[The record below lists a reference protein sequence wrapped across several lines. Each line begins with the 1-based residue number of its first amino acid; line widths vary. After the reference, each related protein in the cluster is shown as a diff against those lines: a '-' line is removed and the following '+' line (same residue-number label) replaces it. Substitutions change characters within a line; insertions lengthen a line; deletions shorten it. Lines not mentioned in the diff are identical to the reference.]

1 MRIEVLGPLGVWD
14 GEGRPVEVGGTR
26 LRALLVLLA
35 LQPGRLVTTE
45 ALIDGLWGDDPPGGA
60 TNALQSLVSRL
71 RKAGVEVESKP
82 AGYLLP
88 ITKDDVDACRFEA
101 LAAAGRYEEAER
113 EWRGPALADVLDA
126 PFAQA
131 VATRLEDRRLD
142 VADHRELD
150 LDELERLAA
159 KHPLRETLHAKLVGA
174 LSAAGRQA
182 DALAAYERVRAALAD
197 ELGVDPSPK
206 LAAVHLAVLRHD
218 PSVAPAPKPEPRTN
232 LRASLTSF
240 VGREKELE
248 RVGTL
253 LDETRLVTVFG
264 PGGAGKTRFATE
276 LAARRQADSPD
287 GIWLVELAPV
297 TNEDDLLQAVLS
309 AMGIREAVLL
319 ESPTLE
325 PRPLKT
331 RAEVARLVDAFATK
345 RALLILDNCE
355 HLVAAAARLA
365 ETLLASCPQL
375 RILATSR
382 EPLTIL
388 GENVYP
394 LPPLSWPTTP
404 QDPTQALSH
413 SAVRLFVDRA
423 VAVRPDF
430 ALDEAN
436 LHAVLEIC
444 ARLDGM
450 PLAIELAAARL
461 RSLAPAQIAA
471 RLDDRF
477 RLLTGGSRT
486 ALPRHQ
492 TLRAVVEWSW
502 DLLDEPERIL
512 ARRLSVFPAGATLES
527 AELVCASPDQDV
539 LPILAALVDK
549 AILVG
554 TTDTGSEEMRYR
566 MLETIRAYGEEQL
579 AEADERAEIR
589 GRHAHYFRDL
599 IETADSHLRRH
610 EQLSWLARVRK
621 DYGNVV
627 AALRWALDT
636 EDGDLAVR
644 FGASM
649 MWFWFI
655 EGNRNESMALI
666 DEIVRL
672 PVTAYPEARASVL
685 AFHGMMM
692 LSADR
697 FDEGRAIIGK
707 AIADSRELDMTRYP
721 LMLFLEGIVSVFDRD
736 RNKARDTLTGL
747 VERYDGWERALA
759 LTFLGF
765 VEGNEGNPDLS
776 AAYLRRG
783 FEAFAEVGDRWGMAA
798 VRRAEAGDLSAVG
811 DHEGAI
817 AAYDEALQLVHDLS
831 SVDDVAHM
839 MSAMGLERARMGDLA
854 RGRAELEEALRF
866 AEEFGQ
872 TEARH
877 VALCGLA
884 EVEMKSNDVPRARAL
899 LHRAFSELHESE
911 HQSAGPPQAKALV
924 LIGLA
929 TADVLER
936 DGRMAMQR
944 TREALGHG
952 MMAFDMPIVSF
963 GARIEAGVAL
973 LEGSAER
980 AATLLGLAEAVRGGP
995 LVDDIVLQTAV
1006 HAREALGDEAYE
1018 RAFATGRNQ
1027 SRDDALASLLP
1038 TE

>member
-1 MRIEVLGPLGVWD
+1 MRIDVLGPLAVRD
-14 GEGRPVEVGGTR
+14 EEGRPVEVGGTR

-71 RKAGVEVESKP
+71 RRAGIPVESKP

-88 ITKDDVDACRFEA
+88 IMPDDVDACRFEA
-101 LAAAGRYEEAER
+101 LVAAGRYDDAER
-113 EWRGPALADVLDA
+113 EWRGEALADVLDA
-126 PFAQA
+126 PFATA

-142 VADHRELD
+142 VAEHRALD
-150 LDELERLAA
+150 LGELERLAA
-159 KHPLRETLHAKLVGA
+159 KHPLRETLHAKLVKA

-182 DALAAYERVRAALAD
+182 DALAAYERIRRALAD
-197 ELGVDPSPK
+197 ELGVDPSPA

-218 PSVAPAPKPEPRTN
+218 PSVAPPTPALTRTN

-240 VGREKELE
+240 VGRETELE
-248 RVGTL
+248 RVGAL

-276 LAARRQADSPD
+276 LAGRRQADSPD
-287 GIWLVELAPV
+287 GSWLVELAPV

-319 ESPTLE
+319 ESSTLE
-325 PRPLKT
+325 PRPLKA

-355 HLVAAAARLA
+355 HLVTAAARLA

-394 LPPLSWPTTP
+394 LPPLSWPTTSS
-404 QDPTQALSH
+404 DPTEALGH

-436 LHAVLEIC
+436 LKAVLEIC

-502 DLLDEPERIL
+502 DLLDEPERVL

-527 AELVCASPDQDV
+527 AELVCAAPDQDV

-566 MLETIRAYGEEQL
+566 MLETIRAYGAEQL
-579 AEADERAEIR
+579 AEAGELADVR
-589 GRHAHYFRDL
+589 GRHAVYFGDL
-599 IETADSHLRRH
+599 IETADAHLRTR
-610 EQLSWLARVRK
+610 EQLTWLARVRR

-655 EGNRNESMALI
+655 EGNRAESMALI
-666 DEIVRL
+666 DEIVTL
-672 PVTAYPEARASVL
+672 PVTSHPEARASVL

-697 FDEGRAIIGK
+697 FEEGRAIIGK
-707 AIADSRELDMTRYP
+707 AIADSRALDMTQYP

-747 VERYDGWERALA
+747 VDRYGGWERALA

-817 AAYDEALQLVHDLS
+817 AAYDEALQLVHDLN

-839 MSAMGLERARMGDLA
+839 MSEMGLERARMGDLA

-872 TEARH
+872 SEARH

-884 EVEMKSNDVPRARAL
+884 EVEMKSNDIPRARAL
-899 LHRAFSELHESE
+899 LHRAFSELHQSE
-911 HQSAGPPQAKALV
+911 RQSAGPPQAKALV
-924 LIGLA
+924 LVGLA

-936 DGRMAMQR
+936 DAPMAAQR
-944 TREALGHG
+944 AREALQHG
-952 MMAFDMPIVSF
+952 MVAFDMPVVSIA
-963 GARIEAGVAL
+963 ARIDAAVAL
-973 LEGSAER
+973 LEGSPER

-995 LVDDIVLQTAV
+995 LVDDNVLQTAAR
-1006 HAREALGDEAYE
+1006 AREALGDEAYE
-1018 RAFATGRNQ
+1018 RAFATGRSQ
-1027 SRDDALASLLP
+1027 SRDDALASILP